1 MNILKKYFVF
11 LFILLGGVNIAH
23 ANLEITEVMY
33 DPQGANTS
41 HQWVEV
47 YNNSSSSIDL
57 SSWYLADYDTS
68 WHFRTISSDDSTI
81 LNSNS
86 YAIIAKTSNLADFK
100 SKNSNLGG
108 QILKANI
115 TLGAESGHIGLSS
128 DKKNI
133 ISEISYSSAMDNG
146 NSLQKINGAWKESSP
161 TAGASNILSTNSS
174 NDNVS
179 ISSNTSSNSSSEVS
193 TSKVSNTDTGEY
205 RIITKIISPKM
216 VTAKLPFYIS
226 SLTTTSKKETLATG
240 RYLWNFGDGTSVETR
255 NNQEFSHTYDYPG
268 EYVLSLSFF
277 NNSFEKI
284 PSATSRVTI
293 KVVSA
298 DVIIS
303 SVGDITD
310 PFVEFENKSSYEI
323 DISGF
328 ILKANNHNFTIPTG
342 TIILPNH
349 KIKLSSKIS
358 GFSISDLSS
367 IVLIN
372 QSGDIV
378 ATYPIKNIPIS
389 SNKITST
396 SQEDYP
402 LPQVESSKYLSNKK
416 NIDNPDPS
424 FINLNDLAA
433 QAGNIENLESNSS
446 SKSYIWFALFGII
459 AIGASVIFITRKKT
473 EIPDYVDGNIRAED
487 IKIIE

>member
-11 LFILLGGVNIAH
+11 LFIFLGGVNIAH
-23 ANLEITEVMY
+23 ANVEITEVMY

-47 YNNSSSSIDL
+47 YNNSSSSVDL
-57 SSWYLADYDTS
+57 STWYLADYDTS
-68 WHFRTISSDDSTI
+68 WHFRTIFSDDSTI

-100 SKNSNLGG
+100 SKNPNLGG

-133 ISEISYSSAMDNG
+133 ISEISYSSSMDNG
-146 NSLQKINGAWKESSP
+146 NSLQKINGSWKESSP
-161 TAGASNILSTNSS
+161 TPGVGNILSINNSTDNISTN
-174 NDNVS
+174 
-179 ISSNTSSNSSSEVS
+179 SNTSSNNSSEVS

-205 RIITKIISPKM
+205 RITTKIISPKM

-226 SLTTTSKKETLATG
+226 SLTTTNKKETFATG
-240 RYLWNFGDGTSVETR
+240 RYLWNFGDGTSIELR
-255 NNQEFSHTYDYPG
+255 NNQEFLHTYDYSG

-303 SVGDITD
+303 SVGDNSD
-310 PFVEFENKSSYEI
+310 PFIEFENKSNYEI

-349 KIKLSSKIS
+349 KMKLSSKIS

-367 IVLIN
+367 IILTN

-378 ATYPIKNIPIS
+378 ATYPVKNVPVL
-389 SNKITST
+389 SNKIINTFN
-396 SQEDYP
+396 EDHS
-402 LPQVESSKYLSNKK
+402 LSKVENNKDLLNK
-416 NIDNPDPS
+416 NKIDNPDSS

-433 QAGNIENLESNSS
+433 QAGNIDNQESS
-446 SKSYIWFALFGII
+446 SSNKSYVWFGLIGII
-459 AIGASVIFITRKKT
+459 IIGASVVFITRKKT
-473 EIPDYVDGNIRAED
+473 EIPDYVDSNIRAED

>member
-11 LFILLGGVNIAH
+11 LFIFLGGVNIAH

-57 SSWYLADYDTS
+57 SSWYLVDYDTS

-100 SKNSNLGG
+100 SKNPNLGG
-108 QILKANI
+108 QILKANV

-133 ISEISYSSAMDNG
+133 TNEISYLSVMDNG
-146 NSLQKINGAWKESSP
+146 NSLQKINGSWKESSP
-161 TAGASNILSTNSS
+161 TAGASNILSTSS
-174 NDNVS
+174 STEN
-179 ISSNTSSNSSSEVS
+179 ISTNSSSVSSSSSETS
-193 TSKVSNTDTGEY
+193 TSKVSITDSGEY
-205 RIITKIISPKM
+205 KITTKIISPKII
-216 VTAKLPFYIS
+216 TAKIPFYIS

-240 RYLWNFGDGTSVETR
+240 KYLWNFGDGTSIELR
-255 NNQEFSHTYDYPG
+255 NNQEFNHTYEYPG

-284 PSATSRVTI
+284 PSATSRVI
-293 KVVSA
+293 LKVVFA
-298 DVIIS
+298 DIIIS
-303 SVGDITD
+303 SVGDNSD
-310 PFVEFENKSSYEI
+310 PFIEFENKSSYEI

-367 IVLIN
+367 IVLTN

-378 ATYPIKNIPIS
+378 ATYPIKNVPVP

-396 SQEDYP
+396 LREDYS
-402 LPQVESSKYLSNKK
+402 LPRIENNKDLSNKK
-416 NIDNPDPS
+416 NIDNSDSS

-433 QAGNIENLESNSS
+433 QAGNIENQESNSS
-446 SKSYIWFALFGII
+446 NKSYVWFALVGII

-473 EIPDYVDGNIRAED
+473 EIPDYVENNIRAED